1 MTAQRHPNDF
11 YPTDPRLTRALL
23 RYMDISG
30 RVICPC
36 NGKGGVSKVLA
47 AKTGSVIE
55 TWDIDPEMNPDFVKD
70 ATLRESWDCD
80 GIGCVD
86 WVVENP
92 PFNQASEIA
101 QHALKSSRDVA
112 LLLRL
117 SFLEPVKTRRWLLK
131 APVSDLIVFSPRPQF
146 RAKPGADSV
155 TTAWFI
161 WRWDRKDGPTNIHY
175 CCDWQAL

>member
-1 MTAQRHPNDF
+1 MTAQRHPHDF

-23 RYMDISG
+23 RYVDISG

-47 AKTGSVIE
+47 EQTDSVIE

-70 ATLRESWDCD
+70 ATIRKSWAYGDRT
-80 GIGCVD
+80 D

-92 PFNQASEIA
+92 PFNQASYIA

-117 SFLEPVKTRRWLLK
+117 SFLEPVKTRRWLVN
-131 APVSDLIVFSPRPQF
+131 APVSDLIIFNPRPQF
-146 RAKPGADSV
+146 RAESGSDSV

-161 WRWDRKDGPTNIHY
+161 WRWDRRDGPTNIHY
-175 CCDWQAL
+175 CCDWQSL